1 MIIIIFIDVICFK
14 NGFFCVPFPFFSYI
28 YTCIYDQTKF
38 RWTAYQ
44 LHKILFALPAMSR
57 GAGMQPGV
65 YMGVR
70 RSESGGPHGTCN
82 VAPAAGTRCDRTRQ
96 GIRLTAGN

>member
-1 MIIIIFIDVICFK
+1 MISIIFIDLICFK
-14 NGFFCVPFPFFSYI
+14 NGFFVFRFPFSHIYI
-28 YTCIYDQTKF
+28 NVYMIRQN
-38 RWTAYQ
+38 Q
-44 LHKILFALPAMSR
+44 LHKIVFALLAMSR

-65 YMGVR
+65 YLGVR